1 MNSEDSYNIDFI
13 EMAAEFKFLSNSKSR
28 LMVLSCLFDEELTI
42 KEIKEKTNLT
52 YSSISGIV
60 SQLKKRGY
68 VKKRG
73 SRYILNSLAK
83 MKLYYIFS
91 SNRTL
96 NFTFMLSDF
105 FNYHNVEPLYKSFKD
120 LSALHTFELVQS
132 SVSDIHCV
140 VNTFEDCSLN
150 SKSIKAILPFI
161 HPHIESIFYNWIEN
175 DVRVQL
181 IVNEDVYRAMSDI
194 IDNLEIKKKIQNRY
208 FDIKVVV
215 KPIDIAV
222 LISDNVV
229 AMNLFK
235 DEGSFDF
242 NSILISR
249 SKEARIW
256 ANLLFDEYYD
266 YYGDVVSLKN
276 LLYKKGAKND

>member
-28 LMVLSCLFDEELTI
+28 LKVLSCLFDEDLTI

-83 MKLYYIFS
+83 MKLHYIFS

-140 VNTFEDCSLN
+140 VNTFEECSLN
-150 SKSIKAILPFI
+150 SKSIRAILPFI

-175 DVRVQL
+175 DVGVQL

-208 FDIKVVV
+208 FDIKVVME
-215 KPIDIAV
+215 PIDIAL
-222 LISDNVV
+222 LISDNTV
-229 AMNLFK
+229 ALNLFK
-235 DEGSFDF
+235 EDGDFDF
-242 NSILISR
+242 NSILISK
-249 SKEARIW
+249 SKEAKIW
-256 ANLLFDEYYD
+256 ANLLFEEYCD
-266 YYGDVVSLKN
+266 YYGDVISLKN
-276 LLYKKGAKND
+276 LLYKKGAKDD

>member
-140 VNTFEDCSLN
+140 VNTFEECSLN

-181 IVNEDVYRAMSDI
+181 IVNEDIYRAMSDI

-235 DEGSFDF
+235 DDGSFDF

-256 ANLLFDEYYD
+256 ANLLFDEYHD

>member
-161 HPHIESIFYNWIEN
+161 HPHIENIFYNWIEN

>member
-132 SVSDIHCV
+132 SVRDIHCV
-140 VNTFEDCSLN
+140 VNTFEECSLN

-175 DVRVQL
+175 DVRVEL
-181 IVNEDVYRAMSDI
+181 IVNEDVYQAMSDI

-235 DEGSFDF
+235 DDGSFDF

-256 ANLLFDEYYD
+256 ANLLFDEYHD

>member
-132 SVSDIHCV
+132 SVSDIHSV
-140 VNTFEDCSLN
+140 VNTFEECSLN
-150 SKSIKAILPFI
+150 SKSIRAILPFI

-175 DVRVQL
+175 DVGVQL

-208 FDIKVVV
+208 FDIKVVME
-215 KPIDIAV
+215 PIDIAL
-222 LISDNVV
+222 LISDNAV
-229 AMNLFK
+229 ALNLFK
-235 DEGSFDF
+235 EDGDFDF
-242 NSILISR
+242 NSILISK
-249 SKEARIW
+249 SKEAKIW
-256 ANLLFDEYYD
+256 ANLLFEEYCD
-266 YYGDVVSLKN
+266 YYGDVISLKN
-276 LLYKKGAKND
+276 LLYKKGAKDD